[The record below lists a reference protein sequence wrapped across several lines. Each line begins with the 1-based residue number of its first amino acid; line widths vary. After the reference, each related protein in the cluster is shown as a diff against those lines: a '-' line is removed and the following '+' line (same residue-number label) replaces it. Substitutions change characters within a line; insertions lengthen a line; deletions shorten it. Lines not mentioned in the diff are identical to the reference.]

1 MQKGRRIAV
10 QALAGLVFLCVVA
23 VGGGLIYPLRYQGR
37 IYPGVSVYAG
47 EGRPSIDV
55 GGLTADEATAEL
67 VEGLPDPVAQ
77 ILRLRAGGQV
87 WSMAWA
93 DVGQGCD
100 YAATAEAAYRVGRQ
114 GRWYDRALAAWRL
127 RMQGHR
133 VGPIVVPA
141 DSDRVVALLDEIA
154 LSAAVPPVG
163 ARLQISPG
171 GVEAAPGQTGRALD
185 VEGSAARVMDAL
197 AESARTFSTGA
208 EQTAEAGRTAAAA
221 GVELVTVDVAPRLSE
236 PEPAA
241 TLARSMLAQPFM
253 LVADDPLT
261 ELRAEFAVPPERVA
275 TWLRA
280 VPEYTE
286 GTARMALEVDES
298 AVRAWLEEIA
308 PQLVRSEGRGAA
320 GVSWEPERRLDLTE
334 TLGRVLA
341 ALDAGEH
348 QAQAR
353 VWHPE
358 GSYVVQPGDNF
369 FDIAYSHGFPQWRL
383 EEANPDV
390 DPEAL
395 AIGMELV
402 IPSIDVLFPH
412 PLVPGKRIEIS
423 LPEQRLR
430 AYEADI
436 DPDRLPD
443 RPRSTSAASEEQLVY
458 DFTCSSGMTST
469 PTIAGQFQVLFKE
482 PEAYASR
489 WELTMPHFMG
499 VFQEG
504 PEFVNGI
511 HELPITSYG
520 QRLWEGVLGW
530 PASYGCIILDIG
542 DAETLYNWAPVGT
555 LVRITGVA
563 PGTPVYGEE
572 DTEEQ

>member
-1 MQKGRRIAV
+1 MQKGWRIAIQV
-10 QALAGLVFLCVVA
+10 LVGLLLLCVVA
-23 VGGGLIYPLRYQGR
+23 VGGALIYPLRHEGR

-47 EGRPSIDV
+47 EERPAIDV
-55 GGLTADEATAEL
+55 GGLTVDEAQAEL

-77 ILRLRAGGQV
+77 VLRLRAGGQV
-87 WSMAWA
+87 WSVSWA
-93 DVGQGCD
+93 DVGQGYD
-100 YAATAEAAYRVGRQ
+100 YAATAVAAYGVGRQ
-114 GRWYDRALAAWRL
+114 GRWYARFPAAWRL
-127 RMQGHR
+127 RVRGRR
-133 VGPIVVPA
+133 VEPIVFPA
-141 DSDRVVALLDEIA
+141 DSDRIVALLNGIA
-154 LSAAVPPVG
+154 SSVAVPPVE
-163 ARLQISPG
+163 ARLHIGPE

-185 VEGSAARVMDAL
+185 VEASTARVRDAL
-197 AESARTFSTGA
+197 AEAARAFSPDSK
-208 EQTAEAGRTAAAA
+208 RAAA
-221 GVELVTVDVAPRLSE
+221 GVELVTVDVSPRLLE

-241 TLARSMLAQPFM
+241 TLARSMLAQPFV

-261 ELRAEFAVPPERVA
+261 QYRAEFAAPPERVA

-280 VPEYTE
+280 VPEYAE
-286 GTARMALEVDES
+286 DSADIADVDRVSVPDRLRSAASARMALEVDDG
-298 AVRAWLEEIA
+298 AARAWLEEVA
-308 PQLVRSEGRGAA
+308 PALG
-320 GVSWEPERRLDLTE
+320 PERILDLAE
-334 TLGRVLA
+334 TSDRVLA

-348 QAQAR
+348 RTQAR
-353 VWHPE
+353 IRHPE
-358 GSYVVQPGDNF
+358 GRYVVQPGDNF
-369 FDIAYSHGFPQWRL
+369 FDIAYSHGFPQWWL

-390 DPEAL
+390 DPESL

-402 IPSIDVLFPH
+402 IPSIDVLFPY

-430 AYEADI
+430 AYEADVANV
-436 DPDRLPD
+436 DR
-443 RPRSTSAASEEQLVY
+443 AFVHASEEQLVY
-458 DFTCSSGMTST
+458 EFTCSSGMTST

-489 WELTMPHFMG
+489 WELTMPYFMG

-504 PEFVNGI
+504 PEFFNGI

-520 QRLWEGVLGW
+520 KRLWEGVLGW

-542 DAETLYNWAPVGT
+542 DAEKLYDWAPVGT

-563 PGTPVYGEE
+563 PGTPVYGET